1 MQDWKNKMILLHRAM
16 ILMNEVM
23 AKALGV
29 PYEPTQLDDS
39 LIYILI
45 FEIKREPKPL
55 LYCYNFIYLC
65 CRVRR

>member
-1 MQDWKNKMILLHRAM
+1 MILLHRAM

-29 PYEPTQLDDS
+29 TYEPTQLDDS

-45 FEIKREPKPL
+45 FEIK
-55 LYCYNFIYLC
+55 
-65 CRVRR
+65 